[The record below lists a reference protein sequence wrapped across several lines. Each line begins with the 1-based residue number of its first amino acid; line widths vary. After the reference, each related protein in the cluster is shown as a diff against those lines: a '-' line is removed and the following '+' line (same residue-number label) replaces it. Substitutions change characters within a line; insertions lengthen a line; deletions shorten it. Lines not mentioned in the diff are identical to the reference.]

1 MYLPLPLLTQGQD
14 GLEGSEDG
22 GGELQC
28 VAAVVA
34 PPSLG
39 LEHAVVVRVEAIV
52 RLARPPVGVAQP
64 LLALGPGEYACSP
77 IYIELQ
83 TKAQVRAFPV
93 IVETSPNQTHPL
105 AWRRWPRSSR
115 RPRCSGES

>member
-39 LEHAVVVRVEAIV
+39 LEHAVVVRVESIV

-64 LLALGPGEYACSP
+64 LLALGPGEHACSP

-83 TKAQVRAFPV
+83 TKVRRTFHNHS
-93 IVETSPNQTHPL
+93 EGSY
-105 AWRRWPRSSR
+105 
-115 RPRCSGES
+115 

>member
-39 LEHAVVVRVEAIV
+39 LEHAVVVGVEAIV

-64 LLALGPGEYACSP
+64 LLALGPGEHACSAT
-77 IYIELQ
+77 YIELQ
-83 TKAQVRAFPV
+83 TKAQVRALITVKFCD
-93 IVETSPNQTHPL
+93 IKCAKIQT
-105 AWRRWPRSSR
+105 
-115 RPRCSGES
+115 RPGE

>member
-1 MYLPLPLLTQGQD
+1 MTCDVYNKDLFTHAIQGGSKYLPLPLLAQGQD

-39 LEHAVVVRVEAIV
+39 LEHAVVVGVEAIV

-64 LLALGPGEYACSP
+64 LLALGPGEHACSA
-77 IYIELQ
+77 IYI
-83 TKAQVRAFPV
+83 
-93 IVETSPNQTHPL
+93 I
-105 AWRRWPRSSR
+105 
-115 RPRCSGES
+115 

>member
-34 PPSLG
+34 PPRLG
-39 LEHAVVVRVEAIV
+39 LEHAVVVRVEPIV
-52 RLARPPVGVAQP
+52 RLAWPPVGVAQP
-64 LLALGPGEYACSP
+64 LLAVGPGEHACSGFV
-77 IYIELQ
+77 YQGL
-83 TKAQVRAFPV
+83 
-93 IVETSPNQTHPL
+93 
-105 AWRRWPRSSR
+105 
-115 RPRCSGES
+115 